1 MIASILVDGVW
12 PYKASPKLKAG
23 VKRIHAFKFPQGG
36 GMAGGEHEV
45 LANENAAATP
55 EGVVAG
61 AFANPDFS
69 NRAPR
74 EVPLDGASAWRA
86 P

>member
-1 MIASILVDGVW
+1 
-12 PYKASPKLKAG
+12 
-23 VKRIHAFKFPQGG
+23 
-36 GMAGGEHEV
+36 MAGGEHEV